1 MKLAYGPA
9 TTPPYGAPLP
19 HDSADLRYVA
29 KHMPD
34 PVALVVVP
42 TYNERDNVG
51 EVAERV
57 LDALPGGHLLF
68 VDDASP
74 DGTGALCDELARAEG
89 RIHVLHRRGKLGLGT
104 AYVAGFRWA
113 LERGYDF
120 VFEMDADF
128 SHDPAY
134 LPALLH
140 RAHTGAD
147 MVVGSR
153 YVAGGGTRNWGLGRQ
168 LLSQFGGLYA
178 RTILSVGVRDMTSG
192 FVCYRRE
199 TLERI
204 DIGSL
209 ESNGYSFQIET
220 KYRVLRAGLTIDEV
234 PIVFVDR
241 RVGQSKMS
249 RAIVA
254 EALLSCWRLRLRD

>member
-1 MKLAYGPA
+1 M
-9 TTPPYGAPLP
+9 
-19 HDSADLRYVA
+19 S
-29 KHMPD
+29 D

-42 TYNERDNVG
+42 TYNERDNVE
-51 EVAERV
+51 EVAMRV
-57 LDALPGGHLLF
+57 ADALPAAHLLY
-68 VDDASP
+68 VDDNSP
-74 DGTGALCDELARAEG
+74 DGTGELCDQLAAKSTSVA
-89 RIHVLHRRGKLGLGT
+89 VLHRSGKLGLGT
-104 AYVAGFRWA
+104 AYVEGFRWA
-113 LERGYDF
+113 LERGYQY

-134 LPALLH
+134 LPELLH
-140 RAHTGAD
+140 RAHQGAD

-153 YVAGGGTRNWGLGRQ
+153 YVAGGGTRNWGLGRR

-178 RTILSVGVRDMTSG
+178 RTVLDVGVRDMTSG

-204 DIGSL
+204 DIDSL
-209 ESNGYSFQIET
+209 RSNGYSFQIET
-220 KYRVLRAGLTIDEV
+220 KYRVLAAGLNLVEV
-234 PIVFVDR
+234 PIIFTDR

-254 EALLSCWRLRLRD
+254 EALLSCWRLRAS